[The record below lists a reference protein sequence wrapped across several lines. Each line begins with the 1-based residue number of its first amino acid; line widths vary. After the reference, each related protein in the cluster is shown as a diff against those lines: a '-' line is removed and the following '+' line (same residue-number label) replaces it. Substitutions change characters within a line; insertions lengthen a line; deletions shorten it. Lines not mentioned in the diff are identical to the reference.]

1 MPASRAGEAPR
12 RRNFI
17 LRRGAARKGP
27 RAPRRELR
35 RYIFQPHR
43 CRSAIVCPGL
53 AASPSIGALAEQEH
67 ESITQLLSE
76 WRAGDEAALE
86 RLTPLV
92 YAELRRLAQR
102 LFRSE
107 SPGHT
112 LQPTALVNEAFEG
125 LVRMDVSWQDRAH
138 FFALSARLM
147 RRILVNH
154 ANARLAAKRGGGDV
168 RVTLEDGVAPA
179 IEGNDDVLA
188 LNEALEELTAMDER
202 RAKVIELHYFG
213 GLTYPEIASA
223 LDLSPSTVHEDL
235 RTAKSWLLRR
245 LSVGR

>member
-1 MPASRAGEAPR
+1 MQAGAAPR
-12 RRNFI
+12 RRSS
-17 LRRGAARKGP
+17 LPRRGSARPLAGS
-27 RAPRRELR
+27 RGN
-35 RYIFQPHR
+35 IFRPGR
-43 CRSAIVCPGL
+43 CRTAIPCERLP
-53 AASPSIGALAEQEH
+53 ASPSIGTLAEQEH
-67 ESITQLLSE
+67 ESITQLLTD

-107 SPGHT
+107 APGHT

-154 ANARLAAKRGGGDV
+154 ANARRAAKRGGAEV
-168 RVTLEDGVAPA
+168 RVTLEEGVAPA
-179 IEGNDDVLA
+179 IQADDDVLA

-202 RAKVIELHYFG
+202 RAKVVELHYF
-213 GLTYPEIASA
+213 
-223 LDLSPSTVHEDL
+223 
-235 RTAKSWLLRR
+235 
-245 LSVGR
+245 

>member
-1 MPASRAGEAPR
+1 M
-12 RRNFI
+12 
-17 LRRGAARKGP
+17 
-27 RAPRRELR
+27 
-35 RYIFQPHR
+35 
-43 CRSAIVCPGL
+43 
-53 AASPSIGALAEQEH
+53 AEQQEI
-67 ESITQLLSE
+67 ESITQLLAD
-76 WRAGDEAALE
+76 WRSGDEAALE

-102 LFRSE
+102 MFRGE

-125 LVRMDVSWQDRAH
+125 LVRMDVSWRDRAH

-154 ANARLAAKRGGGDV
+154 ANARRAAKRGGGEL
-168 RVTLEDGVAPA
+168 RVTLDDELAPVAQSD
-179 IEGNDDVLA
+179 DDVLA
-188 LNEALEELTAMDER
+188 LNEALEELAKFDER

-213 GLTYPEIASA
+213 GLTYPEIATA
-223 LDLSPSTVHEDL
+223 LDLSASTVHEDL

-245 LSVGR
+245 LSTGRQPGDGG

>member
-1 MPASRAGEAPR
+1 MHAMR
-12 RRNFI
+12 RPVPPLRRSFI
-17 LRRGAARKGP
+17 LRRGAARKDSGATRGVSP
-27 RAPRRELR
+27 
-35 RYIFQPHR
+35 RYILQSHR
-43 CRSAIVCPGL
+43 CRSAIICPRL
-53 AASPSIGALAEQEH
+53 PASPSIGALAEQEH
-67 ESITQLLSE
+67 ESITQLLSD
-76 WRAGDEAALE
+76 WRGGDEAALE

-168 RVTLEDGVAPA
+168 RVTLEDGLATA
-179 IEGNDDVLA
+179 IEGNEDVLA

-245 LSVGR
+245 LSVGC

>member
-1 MPASRAGEAPR
+1 M
-12 RRNFI
+12 
-17 LRRGAARKGP
+17 
-27 RAPRRELR
+27 
-35 RYIFQPHR
+35 
-43 CRSAIVCPGL
+43 
-53 AASPSIGALAEQEH
+53 AEQEH
-67 ESITQLLSE
+67 ESITQLLSD

-92 YAELRRLAQR
+92 YAELRRLAER
-102 LFRSE
+102 LFRTE

-112 LQPTALVNEAFEG
+112 LQPTALANEAFEG

-154 ANARLAAKRGGGDV
+154 ANARRAAKRGGGDV
-168 RVTLEDGVAPA
+168 RVTLEEGVAPA
-179 IEGNDDVLA
+179 IEANEDVLA
-188 LNEALEELTAMDER
+188 LNEALEELAAMDER

-223 LDLSPSTVHEDL
+223 LDLSPSTIHEDL